1 MSPLIM
7 ASAICIL
14 TVLLLPKVFSAM
26 GCGCKT

>member
-1 MSPLIM
+1 M